1 MSFINVRRIRKYLED
16 NLTSLIDVSDL
27 DKAGRRDEEIQQSKL
42 TRALAAFAIMINGNV
57 SLTEAAMSITDGYQ
71 DMGLD
76 AIYYDKTQKILYFVQ
91 AKWSDSGNK
100 TISSGDTH
108 KFLDGV
114 EKIIYYL
121 DFNVAN
127 EKIIQK
133 KEDIEDAV
141 HNASTHI
148 KLIIIYTGNQE
159 LPNESRDTI
168 TRKLKEINDSGEI
181 ASFDVLK
188 QSDIYKIIA
197 QGLDHNPINL
207 DVVIKDWV
215 KLEKPFKSY
224 YGRISAQDVVQWR
237 QEYYPKIFT
246 PNIRVYLGNTD
257 INQGIIETLKNEPEN
272 FWYYNNG
279 ITALC
284 RSINK
289 KPIGGSSRDHGI
301 FECNDFQI
309 INGAQTIGSVY
320 EASRL
325 DSSNTDIATIPIRII
340 SLEDCPEDFSKKVTK
355 YNNTQNKIDKRDFV
369 ALDPEQE
376 RIKTELYFYKVMY
389 VYRSG
394 EVIPQNQE
402 GFTLEDA
409 TVALACYQEDLSLS
423 IKAKDKIGTL
433 WDDIQGRPYRLLFN
447 ERTNSEQLFKLVKI
461 MRIVESILLEEKVND
476 KNTPENRRRLL
487 SINASKIILH
497 LIFQE
502 LKEVLKQPDYK
513 ITDELN
519 TQIRKKVTYYLDEI
533 LKVTNSLY
541 PNSYPANIFRN
552 KTKCIDICKAIW
564 GNSSEC
570 R

>member
-1 MSFINVRRIRKYLED
+1 MSVINVRRIRKYLED

-27 DKAGRRDEEIQQSKL
+27 VNAGRKDEEIQQSKL

-57 SLTEAAMSITDGYQ
+57 SLTEAALSITDGYQ

-76 AIYYDKTQKILYFVQ
+76 AIYYDKTQKILYLVQ

-100 TISSGDTH
+100 TILLGDTH
-108 KFLDGV
+108 KFLEGF
-114 EKIIYYL
+114 EKIIYH

-127 EKIIQK
+127 EKIIK
-133 KEDIEDAV
+133 KEKDIEEAV
-141 HNASTHI
+141 YDASTHI
-148 KLIIIYTGNQE
+148 KLIIIYTGHQE
-159 LPNESRDTI
+159 LPNESRDKI
-168 TRKLKEINDSGEI
+168 TRKLQEINDTSDI

-215 KLEKPFKSY
+215 QLKEPFKSY

-257 INQGIIETLKNEPEN
+257 INQGIIETLKNEPEH

-289 KPIGGSSRDHGI
+289 KPIGGYSRDHGI
-301 FECNDFQI
+301 FECKDFQI

-320 EASRL
+320 EAFRL
-325 DSSNTDIATIPIRII
+325 DSSNTDRATIPIRII

-376 RIKTELYFYKVMY
+376 RIKNELYFYKVMY

-423 IKAKDKIGTL
+423 IRAKDKIGTL
-433 WDDIQGRPYRLLFN
+433 WDDIQERPYKLLFN
-447 ERTNSEQLFKLVKI
+447 GRTNSEQLLNLVKI
-461 MRIVESILLEEKVND
+461 MRIVESILLEEKDND
-476 KNTPENRRRLL
+476 KNTHENRRRLL
-487 SINASKIILH
+487 CINASKIILH

-502 LKEVLKQPDYK
+502 LKEGLKQPDYK

-519 TQIRKKVTYYLDEI
+519 TQIHKKVTYYLDEI

-552 KTKCIDICKAIW
+552 KAKCSDICEAIL